1 MKLTAL
7 LFTVEVSPMTRILT
21 ALLAIFVSLPA
32 LAEDWPQWRGPERTG
47 HVAAGAR
54 VPDALPADPKILWHI
69 PQANGVAS
77 PVVSGGRV
85 FTLDAQDNKETVHAY
100 DAATGKSLWALPLD
114 ELHKDSQ
121 SPAGPRCTP
130 LVDGDRLYAQ
140 SCRGTLKC
148 FSVADGKTIWESNYV
163 KDFGAV
169 FIGEKGKAEGAT
181 RHGYDGSPIID
192 GDHLI
197 TEAGGKPDAA
207 FVCFDKLTGKVIWKA
222 QSDTPAYAAPM
233 IASIAG
239 QRQLV
244 TFIVEGVEAID
255 PATGKLL
262 WRVPVKTALG
272 RHVTT
277 PVVVNDTVIVAS
289 HQAGLVGVK
298 VSREGAGFKATQ
310 AWSAKE
316 SAINFSSPVIVGSHL
331 YGLGPAKNLICVD
344 TATGKQTWSQEG
356 LFTNDAGHSHAGLI
370 VMAENLL
377 TLTDSGQLLLI
388 AADPQKYRELGRA
401 QVAAAN
407 WCNPAYADGK
417 LFLRDNKELRCV
429 VLVP

>member
-1 MKLTAL
+1 MIRT
-7 LFTVEVSPMTRILT
+7 
-21 ALLAIFVSLPA
+21 LLATLVCCLAIPA
-32 LAEDWPQWRGPERTG
+32 HAEDWPQWRGPLRTG
-47 HVAAGAR
+47 QVAADAR
-54 VPDALPADPKILWHI
+54 IPVSLPADPKILWHI

-85 FTLDAQDNKETVHAY
+85 FALDAQDNKETVHAY
-100 DAATGKSLWALPLD
+100 DAATGQSIWAVPLD

-148 FSVADGKTIWESNYV
+148 LSVAAGKTIWASNYV
-163 KDFGAV
+163 NDFGAV

-197 TEAGGKPDAA
+197 AEAGGKPDAA
-207 FVCFDKLTGKVIWKA
+207 LVCFDKLTGKVIWKA
-222 QSDTPAYAAPM
+222 QSDTPAYAAP
-233 IASIAG
+233 ILASIAG
-239 QRQLV
+239 PRQLV
-244 TFIVEGVEAID
+244 AFMVEGVEGID
-255 PATGKLL
+255 PSDGKLL

-277 PVVVNDTVIVAS
+277 PVVVNDRVIVAS

-298 VSREGAGFKATQ
+298 VTREGAGFKATQ

-344 TATGKQTWSQEG
+344 TATGKQAWSQDG

-370 VMAENLL
+370 VMGDNLL
-377 TLTDSGQLLLI
+377 ILTDAGQLVLA

>member
-1 MKLTAL
+1 MIRTLLATAAIATAL
-7 LFTVEVSPMTRILT
+7 VCCR
-21 ALLAIFVSLPA
+21 ALPA
-32 LAEDWPQWRGPERTG
+32 LAEDWSQWRGADGDGP
-47 HVAAGAR
+47 VAVEAGLH
-54 VPDALPADPKILWHI
+54 DALPADPKILWHI

-77 PVVSGGRV
+77 PVVGGNRV
-85 FTLDAQDNKETVHAY
+85 FTLDAADNKETVHAY
-100 DAATGKSLWALPLD
+100 DVATGESLWSVPLD
-114 ELHKDSQ
+114 DLHKDSQ

-130 LVDGDRLYAQ
+130 LVEGDRVYAQ

-148 FSVADGKTIWESNYV
+148 LSTADGHTIWQSNYV

-169 FIGEKGKAEGAT
+169 FIGEKGRAEGAT

-197 TEAGGKPDAA
+197 AEAGGKPDAA

-222 QSDTPAYAAPM
+222 QGDTPAYAAP
-233 IASIAG
+233 IFASIAG
-239 QRQLV
+239 QRQLIA
-244 TFIVEGVEAID
+244 FMVEGVDAID
-255 PATGKLL
+255 PLNGRLL

-277 PVVVNDTVIVAS
+277 PVVVNDMVIVAS

-298 VSREGAGFKATQ
+298 VTRDGAGFKATQ
-310 AWSAKE
+310 SWSAKE

-370 VMAENLL
+370 V
-377 TLTDSGQLLLI
+377 
-388 AADPQKYRELGRA
+388 
-401 QVAAAN
+401 
-407 WCNPAYADGK
+407 
-417 LFLRDNKELRCV
+417 
-429 VLVP
+429 